1 MNRYE
6 KKDEDKNMTR
16 DELLKRINNKEYES
30 NMEYPKGKIIPEDTI
45 LDEDLT
51 IKQNREL
58 VKEKNEEYRAKRQEY
73 WNVTAKRE
81 YEFQND
87 VTDYVL
93 SQSKYCK
100 REQIEK
106 IEEYISEDGQFSSKK
121 CFLIL
126 VEEFAQRFDE
136 LMDL

>member
-1 MNRYE
+1 
-6 KKDEDKNMTR
+6 MTR
-16 DELLKRINNKEYES
+16 EELLKKIDNKEYES

-51 IKQNREL
+51 IKQNRKL
-58 VKEKNEEYRAKRQEY
+58 VKQKNEEYRAKRQEY
-73 WNVTAKRE
+73 RNTMAKKE
-81 YEFQND
+81 IEFQND

-93 SQSKYCK
+93 SQSKYFK

-106 IEEYISEDGQFSSKK
+106 IEEYISMDGNFSSRGE
-121 CFLIL
+121 FLYL
-126 VEEFAQRFDE
+126 VEEFVQRFNE

>member
-1 MNRYE
+1 
-6 KKDEDKNMTR
+6 MTR
-16 DELLKRINNKEYES
+16 DELLKRINNKEYEPD
-30 NMEYPKGKIIPEDTI
+30 MEYPKGKIIPKDTI

-73 WNVTAKRE
+73 RNTIAEKE
-81 YEFQND
+81 IEFQND
-87 VTDYVL
+87 VVDYVL
-93 SQSKYCK
+93 SQDKYLK
-100 REQIEK
+100 MEQIEK
-106 IEEYISEDGQFSSKK
+106 IEEYISMDGNFSSREE
-121 CFLIL
+121 FLYL

>member
-1 MNRYE
+1 
-6 KKDEDKNMTR
+6 MTR
-16 DELLKRINNKEYES
+16 EELLKKIDNKEYEP
-30 NMEYPKGKIIPEDTI
+30 NMEYPKGRIIPDNTI

-51 IKQNREL
+51 IRQNRKL

-73 WNVTAKRE
+73 RNTMAKKE
-81 YEFQND
+81 IEFQND

-106 IEEYISEDGQFSSKK
+106 IEEYISMDGNFSSRGE
-121 CFLIL
+121 FLYL
-126 VEEFAQRFDE
+126 VEDSAQRFDE

>member
-1 MNRYE
+1 MYKYE

-58 VKEKNEEYRAKRQEY
+58 VKDQRQKQPFKRH
-73 WNVTAKRE
+73 
-81 YEFQND
+81 
-87 VTDYVL
+87 
-93 SQSKYCK
+93 
-100 REQIEK
+100 
-106 IEEYISEDGQFSSKK
+106 
-121 CFLIL
+121 
-126 VEEFAQRFDE
+126 
-136 LMDL
+136 

>member
-6 KKDEDKNMTR
+6 KKDEGKNMTR

>member
-1 MNRYE
+1 
-6 KKDEDKNMTR
+6 MTR
-16 DELLKRINNKEYES
+16 EELVERIENDEYEP

-73 WNVTAKRE
+73 RNTIAEKEV
-81 YEFQND
+81 EFQND
-87 VTDYVL
+87 IADYVL
-93 SQSKYCK
+93 SQSKYLK
-100 REQIEK
+100 MEQIEK
-106 IEEYISEDGQFSSKK
+106 IEEFISMDGNFSSRGD
-121 CFLIL
+121 FLYL
-126 VEEFAQRFDE
+126 VEEFVQRFDE

>member
-1 MNRYE
+1 
-6 KKDEDKNMTR
+6 MTR

-58 VKEKNEEYRAKRQEY
+58 VKEKNEEYRAKRQEWY
-73 WNVTAKRE
+73 EAAAEKE
-81 YEFQND
+81 IEFQND
-87 VTDYVL
+87 VADYVL
-93 SQSKYCK
+93 SQSKYLK
-100 REQIEK
+100 MEQIEK
-106 IEEYISEDGQFSSKK
+106 IEEYVSMDGHFSSKGE
-121 CFLIL
+121 FLCL